1 MARDSDGDSAT
12 VVLYGGLEIDSLLFL
27 AEDFGVAIEDQPEVY
42 RTRKIWS
49 GDVFGLVSVFLSEI
63 DDATIV
69 FSQEDIGGS
78 SSGRQIKA
86 SLDTVYGVSPAVF
99 SDAQFRS
106 LTRQT
111 ISGLVTVLSTEC
123 RIPDW
128 SKTGTVGVMS
138 GCTGSSISADMQ
150 GEGVLS
156 IQFWF
161 L

>member
-1 MARDSDGDSAT
+1 M
-12 VVLYGGLEIDSLLFL
+12 
-27 AEDFGVAIEDQPEVY
+27 AIEDQPEVY
-42 RTRKIWS
+42 RTHKIWS
-49 GDVFGLVSVFLSEI
+49 GDVFGLVSVFLSKI

-106 LTRQT
+106 LIRQT

-161 L
+161 LLRIVYMLRMPYQKYVHVYYTACQRQKNP